1 MKKDISIMSELMRF
15 TFRRRDDSY
24 FWLSDKEVLNNVT
37 VSSGLNV
44 TCMAADLFRS
54 TRLLSVE

>member
-24 FWLSDKEVLNNVT
+24 LWLSDKEVLNNVT